1 MLRGSAIEV
10 GWWLVGTISEREM
23 VVMNMYANSGSDPV
37 GVYGSVELDLEWA
50 NVQDQRARSVGWTLL
65 GYLHKHP
72 WGIEPSSTDQRMFE
86 RLARGLKQDMLCLIA
101 GEPEEGLLL
110 PKLQAHIAVHG
121 DGSFRPLELI
131 VEQEVS

>member
-65 GYLHKHP
+65 G
-72 WGIEPSSTDQRMFE
+72 
-86 RLARGLKQDMLCLIA
+86 
-101 GEPEEGLLL
+101 
-110 PKLQAHIAVHG
+110 
-121 DGSFRPLELI
+121 
-131 VEQEVS
+131 